1 MSNGE
6 MSKVRGGKTWLVVV
20 LIVVLVGV
28 LALSFLYYSSQ
39 KKVVDMLQ
47 LNALQAQRL
56 EEFGKLSDEVR
67 MFNSRFGTR
76 FGEIKVLAPADSV
89 LSDISRIQGQ
99 NPPDAID
106 TLLTDFR
113 STAEKLAYLGDKI
126 EKLEAR
132 LGSPYKVKANDSHA
146 KLALDFLTK
155 EAGLS
160 PAEAQKVLKR
170 TALIWELEPGN
181 YVYNLYWKDI
191 FLTTVTQ
198 GEAKRSPLVV
208 QRRLRES
215 TAQYIEELENQLRS
229 LSLQDSLQ
237 TLQETSGQT
246 K

>member
-6 MSKVRGGKTWLVVV
+6 MSTSQGGKKWIVVVLISTLVVV
-20 LIVVLVGV
+20 LVLG
-28 LALSFLYYSSQ
+28 FLYFNSQ
-39 KKVVDMLQ
+39 RKIVDMLQ
-47 LNALQAQRL
+47 LNAMQAQRI

-67 MFNSRFGTR
+67 MFNGRFGAR
-76 FGEIKVLAPADSV
+76 FGEIKMLAPMDSV
-89 LSDISRIQGQ
+89 LQDLKQIEDQ

-106 TLLTDFR
+106 TLLTEFR
-113 STAEKLAYLGDKI
+113 VTAEKLAYLGDKI

-132 LGSPYKVKANDSHA
+132 LGSPYKVKSNDSHA
-146 KLALDFLTK
+146 KLAMNFLTK
-155 EAGLS
+155 EAGLT

-198 GEAKRSPLVV
+198 GDAKRSPLVV

-215 TAQYIEELENQLRS
+215 TAQYIEELENQLKS
-229 LSLQDSLQ
+229 LTELDSVK
-237 TLQETSGQT
+237 TMQEGGSET